1 MRKAMNDLL
10 EDFKKDLKHRRLKAE
25 AEKDAKVIE
34 QCQNGDLKAFE
45 ELVRRYMPTAVRI
58 SMGYLRNTE
67 EAVDCSQ
74 DAFVQALEAL
84 TQFDNT
90 KPFFPWFYMVIR
102 NACLK
107 KLRRIRQLKE
117 TPFETVEEK
126 TSKLDGFQ
134 RNDLSDAVKQALGQL
149 NPEQQEVILLRH
161 WENLSYETIAT
172 VTGQPLGTIMSRL
185 HYARQ
190 QLSELLSGLEKL

>member
-1 MRKAMNDLL
+1 AKDITMRKAMNNLL
-10 EDFKKDLKHRRLKAE
+10 EDFKKDLKRRQLRAQ
-25 AEKDAKVIE
+25 AQADAKVIE
-34 QCQNGDLKAFE
+34 QCQNGDLKAFG
-45 ELVRRYMPTAVRI
+45 ELVRRYMTTAMRI

-84 TQFDNT
+84 PQFDNS
-90 KPFFPWFYMVIR
+90 KPFFPWFYMIIR

-134 RNDLSDAVKQALGQL
+134 RDDLSDAVQQALSQL
-149 NPEQQEVILLRH
+149 NPEH
-161 WENLSYETIAT
+161 
-172 VTGQPLGTIMSRL
+172 
-185 HYARQ
+185 
-190 QLSELLSGLEKL
+190 